1 MEKFDIKDIVAI
13 GRTFDEYRAFF
24 GLDGVDLRA
33 QSILDA
39 GGGVSSFVAEAGEK
53 GIAVVSADRLYK
65 FSHEELGQKLQEDV
79 ELTVRTLL
87 GCSENYLWTY
97 YRDADD
103 LRLFRETAYK
113 KFLADYKGNRGKKYV
128 TAEFPYSCFMDR
140 EFTLTLVSH
149 FLFLYDEHLDY
160 EFHRNTLE
168 ELVRITKGEIRIF
181 PIVNLRWKRSGFVDM
196 FLKDPVFSRYDRQIV
211 KVDFEFVRGGNE
223 MLIIRT

>member
-1 MEKFDIKDIVAI
+1 MEKFDIKDIIAI
-13 GRTFDEYRAFF
+13 GRTFEEYRAFF
-24 GLDGVDLRA
+24 RLDQVDLKA
-33 QSILDA
+33 NSILDA
-39 GGGVSSFVAEAGEK
+39 GGGVSSFTAEADEK
-53 GIAVVSADRLYK
+53 GIISTSADRLYN
-65 FSHEELGQKLQEDV
+65 FTYEQLESKLQEDV
-79 ELTVRTLL
+79 ELMLRTLK
-87 GCSENYLWTY
+87 GCSENYLWNY
-97 YRDADD
+97 YKDAGV

-128 TAEFPYSCFMDR
+128 PAEFPYSCFMDR

-181 PIVNLRWKRSGFVDM
+181 PIVNLRWKRSGFVDL
-196 FLKDPVFSRYDRQIV
+196 FLKDPVFSKYDRQIV
-211 KVDFEFVRGGNE
+211 RVDFEFIRGGNE